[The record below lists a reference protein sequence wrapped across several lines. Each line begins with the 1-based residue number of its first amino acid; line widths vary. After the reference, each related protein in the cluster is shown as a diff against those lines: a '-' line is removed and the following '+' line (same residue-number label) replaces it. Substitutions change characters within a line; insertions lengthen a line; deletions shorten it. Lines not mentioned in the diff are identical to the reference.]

1 MRDTGMLTCA
11 APETLEARY
20 SMEAIGDDPRFAL
33 VEIEVV
39 FGERSLV
46 YLPQLTLHIAEGQ
59 RFDLTVMAYDVG
71 HETLWFQARA
81 VLIEE
86 ERVLERAA

>member
-1 MRDTGMLTCA
+1 MLTCA
-11 APETLEARY
+11 TLTTLEARY

-46 YLPQLTLHIAEGQ
+46 YLPHLTLHVAEGQ

-71 HETLWFQARA
+71 QEALWFQASGL
-81 VLIEE
+81 LIED
-86 ERVLERAA
+86 ERVLEYAA